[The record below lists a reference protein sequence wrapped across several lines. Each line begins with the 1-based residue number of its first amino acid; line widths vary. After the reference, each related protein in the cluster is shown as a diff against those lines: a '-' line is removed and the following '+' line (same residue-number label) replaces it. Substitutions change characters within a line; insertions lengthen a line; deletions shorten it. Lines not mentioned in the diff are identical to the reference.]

1 MMKNATRKP
10 RMIIVSGSARKISR
24 RPPISG
30 RPAIAPAAAA
40 PMRACAQAVPSAP
53 SPSANAAARA
63 SIPAPSPRAPAGAA
77 GSSAAA
83 CAAPAITATASSA
96 NTDTL
101 TTFRNLSTS
110 CLLEWLVLTSGFVVI
125 LHFRQKLDPVETGGL
140 NDVPDDGEG
149 EEHRLADP
157 GNQDR
162 DDVPPN
168 PAGFRRHLAQ
178 LVGGQGQRRGGDT
191 EGQEP
196 GVGEHVAQGG
206 NRVAKPAR

>member
-30 RPAIAPAAAA
+30 RSAI
-40 PMRACAQAVPSAP
+40 
-53 SPSANAAARA
+53 
-63 SIPAPSPRAPAGAA
+63 APAGAA
-77 GSSAAA
+77 VSSAAA

-149 EEHRLADP
+149 DVLRLHHHRA
-157 GNQDR
+157 
-162 DDVPPN
+162 
-168 PAGFRRHLAQ
+168 H
-178 LVGGQGQRRGGDT
+178 
-191 EGQEP
+191 
-196 GVGEHVAQGG
+196 H
-206 NRVAKPAR
+206 

>member
-30 RPAIAPAAAA
+30 RSAIAPAAAPTAA
-40 PMRACAQAVPSAP
+40 PGATPP
-53 SPSANAAARA
+53 P
-63 SIPAPSPRAPAGAA
+63 PTPGAPAGAA

-178 LVGGQGQRRGGDT
+178 LVGGHGQRRGGDA

-196 GVGEHVAQGG
+196 GVGEHVAQRGE
-206 NRVAKPAR
+206 RFQKPHQAHGLA